1 MYYKQTV
8 VEAMNNKKIFI
19 SRTFIIKDIKKRKI
33 HKHNDKKIRIL
44 SGAFKFSNKECLRQS
59 GKAKDLS
66 SQLKLNQSC

>member
-8 VEAMNNKKIFI
+8 VEAMNNEKIFI

-33 HKHNDKKIRIL
+33 HEHDDKKIRIL
-44 SGAFKFSNKECLRQS
+44 SGAFEFSSKECLRQS

-66 SQLKLNQSC
+66 SQLKLN